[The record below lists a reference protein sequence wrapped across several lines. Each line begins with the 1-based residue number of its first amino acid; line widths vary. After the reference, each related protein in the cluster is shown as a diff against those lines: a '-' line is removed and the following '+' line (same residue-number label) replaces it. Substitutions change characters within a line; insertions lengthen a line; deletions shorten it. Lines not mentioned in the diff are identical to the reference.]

1 MLILAAAL
9 TLGINVE
16 LDLGSLIRHHDRPAP
31 KVTCGIKTVG
41 YRFSGTP
48 GQTFRYAGETWTVPN
63 EGFIE
68 LIADARRTTYSYDGR
83 TLPLEV
89 WPLDQFSFRRVP
101 LPSPAVDAAQE
112 KETK

>member
-1 MLILAAAL
+1 LFLSCVDCGGRKRNSAEAELI
-9 TLGINVE
+9 E
-16 LDLGSLIRHHDRPAP
+16 RPD
-31 KVTCGIKTVG
+31 
-41 YRFSGTP
+41 F
-48 GQTFRYAGETWTVPN
+48 
-63 EGFIE
+63 E

>member
-16 LDLGSLIRHHDRPAP
+16 LDLRALVRHHDRRSP
-31 KVTCGIKTVG
+31 KVTCGIRTVG
-41 YRFSGTP
+41 YRFMGQP
-48 GQTFRYAGETWTVPN
+48 GQQFRYAGDTWTVPAD
-63 EGFIE
+63 GYIE
-68 LIADARRTTYSYDGR
+68 LIADARRTTYSYEGR

-101 LPSPAVDAAQE
+101 LPQTMTDPIE
-112 KETK
+112 KEKP